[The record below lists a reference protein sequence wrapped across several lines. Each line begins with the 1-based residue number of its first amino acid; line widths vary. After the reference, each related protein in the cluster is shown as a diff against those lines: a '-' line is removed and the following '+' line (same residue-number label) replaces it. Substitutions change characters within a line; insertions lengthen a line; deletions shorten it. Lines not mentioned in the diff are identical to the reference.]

1 MNLSDKLSLFSAEPT
16 PQLPTF
22 GPGSLAWVRIRSARK
37 ELDGQIVKVE
47 VVDRA
52 NEGAWWCVRR
62 EGDTATWYVTDLY
75 VSSEEATRAVLVERD
90 KRIAMRLASLELQVR
105 EAHAEQSRLRNER
118 KQILEE
124 LAALAEAEETL

>member
-16 PQLPTF
+16 PQPPTF
-22 GPGSLAWVRIRSARK
+22 EPGSTAWMRIRSVRK

-52 NEGAWWCVRR
+52 CEGAWWCVRR
-62 EGDTATWYVTDLY
+62 EGEAATWHVTDLY
-75 VSSEEATRAVLVERD
+75 ASSEEATRAVLTERH
-90 KRIAMRLASLELQVR
+90 KRITARLASLELQVR